1 MKKLKSIDFKALFMN
16 HGEKFGLVMIV
27 LFVLL
32 ALSRTSWSRYGTSR
46 DNKSPE
52 NLKTLITDAK
62 NRITSP
68 DNKWPDSKSA
78 QFAVIDFNGKA
89 RDVFTGLNTAKYEFT
104 TPLFWPLY
112 RKKEKA
118 REPELSAPQLLFA
131 DSGVAVLM
139 MRPQQAATLSTPDG
153 TSGDPARPGETPTNS
168 TIRPVEGSLV
178 RPGPGAP
185 GTGGAGPTAPF
196 GIAPAAPGRP
206 TPGGR
211 GAGPGA
217 GHGTGPSAGPGMVP
231 GMEMNGGGSFG
242 GGGGT
247 ARGER
252 FITVR
257 AIVPIKEQIER
268 AMKALNMSYAD
279 ASAAIEYTDFILQRQ
294 VAVAGPEPWS
304 GPWEVVDPKRSLEVL
319 RDCDSDDADPV
330 PSDLQDVAITSPLPK
345 RLLRYWGDVATHPS
359 IKHFQPTEAE
369 RLREEKLVDQFLETA
384 KKLNLETQSTK
395 KGGFA
400 DLSYDVRALSKNM
413 MMNPM
418 GNDAMQNMAK
428 QMNEGGTGPRMA
440 APDIQNRLTA
450 SGRLYLFRYI
460 DFDVQPGM
468 AYRYQ
473 VRLKLR
479 NPLYKRPYEEVE
491 NPEFTKEEFSLTA
504 WSNISNPAVVPK
516 TIHYF
521 LKDVDR
527 DPVREDKHNSKRP
540 VANIAMFEWDAK
552 LGTMLYDSLKI
563 LSVGQFISEKKK
575 TMVLDPATPTF
586 EEKEIPFVTED
597 MLVDASGDLDLSLAQ
612 HPDLLLKAD
621 RGRKDTAKA
630 GILQEALV
638 VTAQGQLK
646 DLDPVSE
653 FPEEQSLKQTVDEE
667 RKPYEYLR
675 DAPRASTS
683 SLDGGAYPGMPPGMG
698 ISGNGGMPGMT
709 PPGGGRGGNPRR
721 KPGGGNPMGGAPG
734 ATGEGA
740 PGGGEAKGPGG
751 ATGGGKPRP
760 R

>member
-1 MKKLKSIDFKALFMN
+1 
-16 HGEKFGLVMIV
+16 
-27 LFVLL
+27 
-32 ALSRTSWSRYGTSR
+32 
-46 DNKSPE
+46 
-52 NLKTLITDAK
+52 
-62 NRITSP
+62 
-68 DNKWPDSKSA
+68 
-78 QFAVIDFNGKA
+78 
-89 RDVFTGLNTAKYEFT
+89 
-104 TPLFWPLY
+104 
-112 RKKEKA
+112 
-118 REPELSAPQLLFA
+118 
-131 DSGVAVLM
+131 
-139 MRPQQAATLSTPDG
+139 
-153 TSGDPARPGETPTNS
+153 
-168 TIRPVEGSLV
+168 
-178 RPGPGAP
+178 
-185 GTGGAGPTAPF
+185 
-196 GIAPAAPGRP
+196 
-206 TPGGR
+206 
-211 GAGPGA
+211 
-217 GHGTGPSAGPGMVP
+217 MVP
-231 GMEMNGGGSFG
+231 GMEMHGVGGFG

-247 ARGER
+247 ARGVR
-252 FITVR
+252 FIVVR

-294 VAVAGPEPWS
+294 VAVAGLDPWS
-304 GPWEVVDPKRSLEVL
+304 GPWEDVDAERSKEIL
-319 RDCDSDDADPV
+319 RDSDSDDADPV
-330 PSDLQDVAITSPLPK
+330 PTDLQDVVITSPLPK
-345 RLLRYWGDVATHPS
+345 RLLRYWGDAATHPS
-359 IKHFQPTEAE
+359 IKHFQPTDAE
-369 RLREEKLVDQFLETA
+369 RQREEKLVTQLMETA
-384 KKLNLETQSTK
+384 DRLNLDTQSTK
-395 KGGFA
+395 KKGFS
-400 DLSYDVRALSKNM
+400 DLSYDVRGLTKNM

-418 GNDAMQNMAK
+418 GNDAMQNMAR

-491 NPEFTKEEFSLTA
+491 NHEFTKEEFSLTA
-504 WSNISNPAVVPK
+504 WSNISNPAVVPR
-516 TIHYF
+516 TINYF
-521 LKDVDR
+521 LKDVER
-527 DPVREDKHNSKRP
+527 DPVREEKHNSKRP

-552 LGTMLYDSLKI
+552 LGTMLADTLKI

-575 TMVLDPATPTF
+575 SMVLDPATPSF
-586 EEKEIPFVTED
+586 EEKEVPFATED

-612 HPDLLLKAD
+612 HPDLQLKAD

-683 SLDGGAYPGMPPGMG
+683 TLDGGAYPGMPPGMG
-698 ISGNGGMPGMT
+698 MNGSGGMPPGMG

-740 PGGGEAKGPGG
+740 PGGSGAPGG
-751 ATGGGKPRP
+751 RNARP